1 MICVEVGSREISEIF
16 FAQIAGCDRFG
27 AYCCV
32 RLFWKHAR
40 TDVLNYGIIIR
51 LAIVMPSQEDM
62 QPFGRSHLLSKR
74 NVAHSSKDG
83 TAVFFFQ
90 GLELFIQRFTLGH
103 T

>member
-1 MICVEVGSREISEIF
+1 MICAEIFSREFSEIF
-16 FAQIAGCDRFG
+16 FAQIPSWDRVG

-40 TDVLNYGIIIR
+40 TDVIKYGIIIR

-62 QPFGRSHLLSKR
+62 QPFGRSHLLSNR

-90 GLELFIQRFTLGH
+90 GLELFVGRFTLGI